1 MADSTQYN
9 LSLVIKAQ
17 NEATKEIEKINWQV
31 SSIWKIVWWLAI
43 SKTLVSW
50 MKSFSNEVL
59 TLWWNLEQAEIAFWT
74 MLWSWEKA
82 QKMLADLTDFA
93 KKTPFE
99 LTWIR
104 ESAKQMLAMWIDAD
118 KMIPTLKS
126 LWDVSAWLWVDLSRL
141 AYNFWQVRSQWKLT
155 WTELRDFTKM
165 WVPILSELATML
177 WTTETEIQWMV
188 SAWKIW
194 FAEVEQAFAN
204 MTSEWWKFEN
214 LMERQSW
221 TYQWM
226 LSNLNDS
233 FDHIKETLWRT
244 FIPILE
250 KVLSAITPILDK
262 LSQRVEENP
271 ELATTIAT
279 VVAAAIAFIWALS
292 WLSAILPLITSWITL
307 LTWPIWLVAAA
318 IALLAT
324 AWINDRWW
332 IQEKTQDAV
341 ERIERII
348 GPRLEKLKA
357 RREKHWETVMI
368 YVEEVMWAI
377 ADTIWTTLWLIAT
390 GISITF
396 QTIESGIELFT
407 AIWNWDREKVW
418 DICMNRAIEI
428 DKILTE
434 SFWETRESIKKWIQ
448 QFYDRVIEKFNA
460 LKDAVMSVVNAIKD
474 AWNSAK
480 NFVWDI
486 WTWISNAASSTRDFV
501 SSPFRA
507 WWWDVYS
514 WQSYIVWEKWPEL
527 FVPNQKW
534 SVVPTNQITNNNW
547 IEININGAVVRNDN
561 DIQAIADEITRR
573 IKLEKNFWIA

>member
-1 MADSTQYN
+1 
-9 LSLVIKAQ
+9 
-17 NEATKEIEKINWQV
+17 
-31 SSIWKIVWWLAI
+31 
-43 SKTLVSW
+43 
-50 MKSFSNEVL
+50 MKF
-59 TLWWNLEQAEIAFWT
+59 WHYDEIAFWT

-279 VVAAAIAFIWALS
+279 VVAGAIAFIWALS

-348 GPRLEKLKA
+348 GPRLDKLKA
-357 RREKHWETVMI
+357 RRKEHGETVMI
-368 YVEEVMWAI
+368 YVEAVMWAI

-448 QFYDRVIEKFNA
+448 QFYDRVVDKFNA

>member
-43 SKTLVSW
+43 SRTLVSW
-50 MKSFSNEVL
+50 MKTFSNEVL

-93 KKTPFE
+93 KRTPFE

-177 WTTETEIQWMV
+177 WTTETEIQSMV

-194 FAEVEQAFAN
+194 FAEVEQAFIN

-244 FIPILE
+244 FVPILE
-250 KVLSAITPILDK
+250 KVLSAITPVLDK
-262 LSQRVEENP
+262 LSQRVEENQ

-279 VVAAAIAFIWALS
+279 VVAGAIAFIWALS

-307 LTWPIWLVAAA
+307 LTWPIWLVAGA

-324 AWINDRWW
+324 AWINNRWW

-348 GPRLEKLKA
+348 WPRLEKLKA

-390 GISITF
+390 GISLTF
-396 QTIESGIELFT
+396 QTIESAIELFT

-434 SFWETRESIKKWIQ
+434 SFWETRENIKKWIQ

>member
-1 MADSTQYN
+1 
-9 LSLVIKAQ
+9 
-17 NEATKEIEKINWQV
+17 
-31 SSIWKIVWWLAI
+31 
-43 SKTLVSW
+43 
-50 MKSFSNEVL
+50 
-59 TLWWNLEQAEIAFWT
+59 
-74 MLWSWEKA
+74 
-82 QKMLADLTDFA
+82 
-93 KKTPFE
+93 
-99 LTWIR
+99 
-104 ESAKQMLAMWIDAD
+104 
-118 KMIPTLKS
+118 
-126 LWDVSAWLWVDLSRL
+126 
-141 AYNFWQVRSQWKLT
+141 
-155 WTELRDFTKM
+155 
-165 WVPILSELATML
+165 
-177 WTTETEIQWMV
+177 
-188 SAWKIW
+188 
-194 FAEVEQAFAN
+194 
-204 MTSEWWKFEN
+204 
-214 LMERQSW
+214 
-221 TYQWM
+221 
-226 LSNLNDS
+226 
-233 FDHIKETLWRT
+233 
-244 FIPILE
+244 
-250 KVLSAITPILDK
+250 
-262 LSQRVEENP
+262 
-271 ELATTIAT
+271 
-279 VVAAAIAFIWALS
+279 
-292 WLSAILPLITSWITL
+292 
-307 LTWPIWLVAAA
+307 
-318 IALLAT
+318 
-324 AWINDRWW
+324 
-332 IQEKTQDAV
+332 
-341 ERIERII
+341 
-348 GPRLEKLKA
+348 
-357 RREKHWETVMI
+357 MI

-390 GISITF
+390 GISLTF
-396 QTIESGIELFT
+396 QTIESAIELFT

-434 SFWETRESIKKWIQ
+434 SFWETRENIKKWIQ